1 MSKYICIIRYVQ
13 IKGHLLQK
21 LNQLQKSEP
30 YSISET
36 YSLDS
41 AFIPVKSMRIIKR
54 TIHARLVKLKPVTTK
69 IYSHQR
75 APDPKPLT
83 SSKSRNIQGPDSALT
98 FFKSISRSRCTIHVS
113 LAKIGQVI
121 THTYT
126 GHPTLTSSGR
136 RRRG

>member
-1 MSKYICIIRYVQ
+1 MSIYICIIRYVQ

-83 SSKSRNIQGPDSALT
+83 SSKSRKIQGPDSALT
-98 FFKSISRSRCTIHVS
+98 FFKSISRSRCITHSS
-113 LAKIGQVI
+113 LVKIGHVI
-121 THTYT
+121 MYT
-126 GHPTLTSSGR
+126 KDLHQTP
-136 RRRG
+136 